1 MDITQTDCKHSFIT
15 SRQGSE
21 AGVYIT
27 DATEGQRQA
36 FGSLMNQRVGG
47 RFWITD
53 EPEGRKQPCGSLM
66 N

>member
-47 RFWITD
+47 RLLD
-53 EPEGRKQPCGSLM
+53 HR
-66 N
+66 